1 MLLAPVD
8 YYRPDSVS
16 EAVAA
21 LRDNPGGRVLAGGQ
35 SLISILKLRAASV
48 DLLVDVSRLEEI
60 RSITTL
66 RDGSVRIGAGVT
78 YDEMAHSPE
87 LIAAM
92 PAVARVAGHTVDAQV
107 RNRGTFGGNLCHND
121 PINNFPP
128 LVVALGATMHATGPD
143 GDRTVAADD
152 FFTGYFSN
160 ALEQPEMLTSV
171 TLPAL
176 DDRSIGYQEIEVGEA
191 AARAVAVVASDN
203 GTITEANVVL
213 GCLPVPTRL
222 DAVGQA
228 LQGPATFDAVA
239 AATSTAGDDI
249 DPLSDPDASS
259 EYRRA
264 MAPVV
269 AKRAVM
275 EALAITG
282 PSGGH
287 HGE

>member
-1 MLLAPVD
+1 MLLAQVE

-21 LRDNPGGRVLAGGQ
+21 LSDNPGARVLAGRQ
-35 SLISILKLRAASV
+35 SLISILKLRAARV

-60 RSITTL
+60 RAISVL
-66 RDGSVRIGAGVT
+66 DDGSVRIGSGVT
-78 YDEMAHSPE
+78 YDEMAHSAE
-87 LIAAM
+87 LAGAM
-92 PAVARVAGHTVDAQV
+92 PAVAEVAAHTVDPQV

-128 LVVALGATMHATGPD
+128 LAVALGATMHVAGPD
-143 GDRTVAADD
+143 GDRQIAVGD

-160 ALEQPEMLTSV
+160 ALAQPEVLTSV

-176 DDRSIGYQEIEVGEA
+176 DGREIGYQEIEIGEA

-203 GTITEANVVL
+203 GTITNARLVL
-213 GCLPVPTRL
+213 GCLPVPAQL
-222 DAVGQA
+222 DDIEQA
-228 LQGPATFDAVA
+228 LVGPATLDAVA
-239 AATSTAGDDI
+239 AATSAAGDGI

-259 EYRRA
+259 EYRKA

-275 EALAITG
+275 QAL
-282 PSGGH
+282 GGH
-287 HGE
+287 DGE